1 MFGTTSVG
9 DQGSAFPSRYELAQ
23 NYPNPFNPTT
33 VIRYALP
40 GASRVNLSVFNML
53 GERVATLVDGPQ
65 QAGYQEA
72 RFDGASLA
80 SGVYFYRLKAGSFV
94 ATKRLLLIR

>member
-1 MFGTTSVG
+1 
-9 DQGSAFPSRYELAQ
+9 
-23 NYPNPFNPTT
+23 
-33 VIRYALP
+33 
-40 GASRVNLSVFNML
+40 ML